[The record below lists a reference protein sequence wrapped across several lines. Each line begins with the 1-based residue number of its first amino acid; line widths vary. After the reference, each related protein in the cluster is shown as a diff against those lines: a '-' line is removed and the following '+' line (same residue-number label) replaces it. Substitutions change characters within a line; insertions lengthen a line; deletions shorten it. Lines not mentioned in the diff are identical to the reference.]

1 MVAFIGA
8 LWLGFGLV
16 LLCIAALQP
25 GGGWWLELPQWLLL
39 MPVGALAL
47 AALRRPLPPGAAS

>member
-1 MVAFIGA
+1 MN
-8 LWLGFGLV
+8 
-16 LLCIAALQP
+16 P
-25 GGGWWLELPQWLLL
+25 GCTNRWLLL